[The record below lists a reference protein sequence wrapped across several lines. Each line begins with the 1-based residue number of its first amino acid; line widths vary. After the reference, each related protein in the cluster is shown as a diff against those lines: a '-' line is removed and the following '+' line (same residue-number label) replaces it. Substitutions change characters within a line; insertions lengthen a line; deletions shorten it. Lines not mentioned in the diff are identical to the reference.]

1 MTTHLSQ
8 HVSEQLTLG
17 QVFSYL
23 PKTLLFNFTIYDKLG
38 HYPLPESFFAPPIDQ
53 AISKTCKCE
62 HTDCLIYKSLTPFM
76 RTFKSWRRGG
86 RNRYKSLN
94 NLRALEN
101 WACSDAHLWFE
112 NLYRQ
117 IKVNWINGWK
127 DDGRLADYSHYLSL
141 CCSTRF
147 VDLADYTSSSRK
159 DDNVAW
165 CDGQSAKVR
174 STRIGSR
181 I

>member
-1 MTTHLSQ
+1 VCILAINPWAS
-8 HVSEQLTLG
+8 
-17 QVFSYL
+17 FSYL
-23 PKTLLFNFTIYDKLG
+23 SKTLLFNFTIYDKLG
-38 HYPLPESFFAPPIDQ
+38 HYPHAWIFFCSAYRPGDFKNLQ
-53 AISKTCKCE
+53 MRAYWLFNLS
-62 HTDCLIYKSLTPFM
+62 KSLTPFM
-76 RTFKSWRRGG
+76 RRFKSWRRGG